1 MKIGFFELERWEE
14 EYIKKNLKGHKL
26 TFEKSPLS
34 EKNVKKYS
42 NLDVVVCF
50 IYSEINEKVIGEM
63 KNLKFIATMSTG
75 FEHIDLKACGK
86 RGIKAANVP
95 YYGENTV
102 AEHTFGLIL
111 ALVRHMH
118 KAIDETKEDKFS
130 IKGLIGIDLAGKT
143 LGVIGPVRI
152 GQHVIKIAN
161 GFEMKVIAY
170 SPHEDKKLA
179 KALNFKYVSLNELL
193 KKSDIITIHAPL
205 NDSTFHMISMK
216 NVKTIKK
223 GAYLINSARGAI
235 VDTTALLYALDNGI
249 LAGAG
254 LDVLEGEDNIRDERA
269 LLKGEIKRDEM
280 EILIENHALLKERNV
295 IITPHIAFY
304 TKEAL
309 MRIVDTT
316 LDNIR
321 GFLKKRLR
329 NEVK

>member
-1 MKIGFFELERWEE
+1 
-14 EYIKKNLKGHKL
+14 
-26 TFEKSPLS
+26 
-34 EKNVKKYS
+34 
-42 NLDVVVCF
+42 
-50 IYSEINEKVIGEM
+50 
-63 KNLKFIATMSTG
+63 
-75 FEHIDLKACGK
+75 
-86 RGIKAANVP
+86 
-95 YYGENTV
+95 
-102 AEHTFGLIL
+102 
-111 ALVRHMH
+111 MH

-143 LGVIGPVRI
+143 LGVIGPGRI